1 MNNQVKAL
9 PYSSSNEQRKRKP
22 ISSAQVWSYIFLA
35 AILVFLMFPVYWII
49 VTSLHSNADLLQLPP
64 KWFPLNPNFSSYMEI
79 LQSSVFLTFY
89 KNTLIVAAGATVLC
103 IFVSIFAG
111 YALSRFKFKGS
122 NFLTLLFLSAQM
134 FPTVT
139 LVIGLYSQYQSLNL
153 LNTPYVLILAST
165 STSLPFSIM
174 LMRTFFNGISR
185 ELEEAAEIDGASRF
199 KTLFAVI
206 VPLSKPGIMAIAIYT
221 FLIAWDDFLFGLT
234 LVSDISQR
242 TLSPGLSL
250 TYLGEYSANWS
261 GATAAA
267 ASATIPLLIVFMFL
281 QRYMVEG
288 LTAGGVK
295 E

>member
-1 MNNQVKAL
+1 MSLFKQVFIKKEGLTYVLLFAL
-9 PYSSSNEQRKRKP
+9 L
-22 ISSAQVWSYIFLA
+22 F
-35 AILVFLMFPVYWII
+35 FFMFPVYWII
-49 VTSLHSNADLLQLPP
+49 VTSLHTNSELMQLPP
-64 KWFPLNPNFSSYMEI
+64 KWWPVHISLASYISI
-79 LQSSVFLTFY
+79 LSSSVFLTFY
-89 KNTLIVAAGATVLC
+89 KNTLFVALGATVLC

-111 YALSRFKFKGS
+111 YALSRFRFKGS
-122 NFLTLLFLSAQM
+122 NLITLVFLSAQM

-139 LVIGLYSQYQSLNL
+139 LVIGLYSQYRALHL
-153 LNTPYVLILAST
+153 LNTLYVLILAT
-165 STSLPFSIM
+165 TTTALPFSIM

-199 KTLFAVI
+199 KTLFSII

-234 LVSDISQR
+234 LVSDISKR

-250 TYLGEYSANWS
+250 TYLGEFSYNWS

-267 ASATIPLLIVFMFL
+267 ATATFPLLIAFMFL

>member
-1 MNNQVKAL
+1 MNTAKAANL
-9 PYSSSNEQRKRKP
+9 KKTAVLAKKR
-22 ISSAQVWSYIFLA
+22 SRAGEGWTYGLLGL
-35 AILVFLMFPVYWII
+35 ILIFLMFPVYWII
-49 VTSLHSNADLLQLPP
+49 VTSLHTNSELLQLPP
-64 KWFPLNPNFSSYMEI
+64 KWIPVQINLSSYVEI
-79 LQSSVFLTFY
+79 LRSPVFLTFY
-89 KNTLIVAAGATVLC
+89 KNTVLVAMGATALC
-103 IFVSIFAG
+103 IIVSIFAG
-111 YALSRFKFKGS
+111 YALSRFQFRGS
-122 NFLTLLFLSAQM
+122 NLLTLLFLSAQM

-139 LVIGLYSQYQSLNL
+139 LVIGLYSQYQALHL
-153 LNTPYVLILAST
+153 LNTLYVLILATT

-174 LMRTFFNGISR
+174 LMRTFFNGISK

-199 KTLFAVI
+199 KTLFTII

-234 LVSDISQR
+234 LVSDIGKR

-267 ASATIPLLIVFMFL
+267 AVATVPLLIAFMFL

>member
-1 MNNQVKAL
+1 MKTIQTFL
-9 PYSSSNEQRKRKP
+9 FRKERMTYLLLGLLM
-22 ISSAQVWSYIFLA
+22 VGFL
-35 AILVFLMFPVYWII
+35 FPVYWML
-49 VTSLHSNADLLQLPP
+49 VTSVQDNSELMKLPP
-64 KWFPLNPNFSSYMEI
+64 KWIPARFDFGSYVDI
-79 LQSSVFLTFY
+79 LRSGQFMTFY
-89 KNTLIVAAGATVLC
+89 KNTLIVAAGATLSC
-103 IFVSIFAG
+103 IFVSIFGG
-111 YALSRFKFKGS
+111 YALSRFRFKGS
-122 NFLTLLFLSAQM
+122 NLITLLLLSAQM

-139 LVIGLYSQYQSLNL
+139 LVIGLYSQYQKMHL
-153 LNTPYVLILAST
+153 LNTLFVLVLAAT
-165 STSLPFSIM
+165 STALPFSVM

-185 ELEEAAEIDGASRF
+185 ELEEAAEIDGAGKFRI
-199 KTLFAVI
+199 LFGVI

-234 LVSDISQR
+234 LVTDLDKR

-250 TYLGEYSANWS
+250 TYLGEFSYNWS

-267 ASATIPLLIVFMFL
+267 VTATVPLLIGFMFL

>member
-1 MNNQVKAL
+1 M
-9 PYSSSNEQRKRKP
+9 
-22 ISSAQVWSYIFLA
+22 
-35 AILVFLMFPVYWII
+35 
-49 VTSLHSNADLLQLPP
+49 QLPP
-64 KWFPLNPNFSSYMEI
+64 KWFPLHATLASYADI
-79 LQSSVFLTFY
+79 LKSPVFLTFY
-89 KNTLIVAAGATVLC
+89 KNTLLVAAGATFLC

-111 YALSRFKFKGS
+111 YALSRFRFKGS
-122 NFLTLLFLSAQM
+122 NLLTLLFLSAQM

-139 LVIGLYSQYQSLNL
+139 LVIGLYSQYQTLHL
-153 LNTPYVLILAST
+153 LNTLYVLILAST
-165 STSLPFSIM
+165 SASLPFSIM

-199 KTLFAVI
+199 KTLFMII
-206 VPLSKPGIMAIAIYT
+206 VPLSKPGIMAIGIYT
-221 FLIAWDDFLFGLT
+221 FLIAWDDFLFGMT
-234 LVSDISQR
+234 LVSDIGKR

-267 ASATIPLLIVFMFL
+267 AAATIPLLIAFMFL

>member
-1 MNNQVKAL
+1 MNIARHLLFKKEGL
-9 PYSSSNEQRKRKP
+9 TY
-22 ISSAQVWSYIFLA
+22 FLLL
-35 AILVFLMFPVYWII
+35 ILLVLFLFPVYWIV
-49 VTSLHSNADLLQLPP
+49 VTSLQANSDLMQLPIHWWP
-64 KWFPLNPNFSSYMEI
+64 SKVTWNSYAEI

-89 KNTLIVAAGATVLC
+89 KNTAIVALGSTILC
-103 IFVSIFAG
+103 IIVSIFAG
-111 YALSRFKFKGS
+111 YALSRFKFRGS
-122 NFLTLLFLSAQM
+122 NLITLIFLSAQM

-139 LVIGLYSQYQSLNL
+139 LVIGLYRQYQALHL
-153 LNTPYVLILAST
+153 LNTLFVLILAST
-165 STSLPFSIM
+165 TMALPFSIM

-199 KTLFAVI
+199 RTLFRII
-206 VPLSKPGIMAIAIYT
+206 VPLSKPGIMAIAVYT
-221 FLIAWDDFLFGLT
+221 FLMSWDDFLFGLT
-234 LVSDISQR
+234 LVSDMDKR

-250 TYLGEYSANWS
+250 SFLGEQAYNWS

-267 ASATIPLLIVFMFL
+267 AAATFPLLLVFMFL

>member
-1 MNNQVKAL
+1 MV
-9 PYSSSNEQRKRKP
+9 
-22 ISSAQVWSYIFLA
+22 
-35 AILVFLMFPVYWII
+35 
-49 VTSLHSNADLLQLPP
+49 
-64 KWFPLNPNFSSYMEI
+64 
-79 LQSSVFLTFY
+79 
-89 KNTLIVAAGATVLC
+89 
-103 IFVSIFAG
+103 VSIFAG
-111 YALSRFKFKGS
+111 YALSRFRFKGS
-122 NFLTLLFLSAQM
+122 NLIALLLLSAQM

-139 LVIGLYSQYQSLNL
+139 LVIGLYSQYQKMNL
-153 LNTPYVLILAST
+153 LNTLFVLVLAAAST
-165 STSLPFSIM
+165 ALPFSVM
-174 LMRTFFNGISR
+174 LMRTFFNSISR

-199 KTLFAVI
+199 RVLFTVI

-234 LVSDISQR
+234 LVSDLDKR

-250 TYLGEYSANWS
+250 TFLGEYSYNWS

-267 ASATIPLLIVFMFL
+267 VTATLPLLIAFLFL

>member
-1 MNNQVKAL
+1 LNTANTLPRTTTVKRRSDGPRL
-9 PYSSSNEQRKRKP
+9 RES
-22 ISSAQVWSYIFLA
+22 WSYLFLGI
-35 AILVFLMFPVYWII
+35 ILIVLLFPVYWIV
-49 VTSLHSNADLLQLPP
+49 VTSLHTNNELLQLPP
-64 KWFPLNPNFSSYMEI
+64 KWFPVHVTFASYVE
-79 LQSSVFLTFY
+79 LLHSSVFLTFY
-89 KNTLIVAAGATVLC
+89 KNTFLVALGATVLC
-103 IFVSIFAG
+103 IIVSIFAG
-111 YALSRFKFKGS
+111 YVLSRFRFKGS
-122 NFLTLLFLSAQM
+122 GLLTLLFLSAQM

-139 LVIGLYSQYQSLNL
+139 LVIGLYSQYQAMHL
-153 LNTPYVLILAST
+153 LNTLYVLILAST

-174 LMRTFFNGISR
+174 LMRTFFNGISKD
-185 ELEEAAEIDGASRF
+185 LEEAAEIDGASRF
-199 KTLFAVI
+199 RTLFAII

-234 LVSDISQR
+234 LVSDIGKR

-267 ASATIPLLIVFMFL
+267 AAATIPLLIAFMFL

>member
-1 MNNQVKAL
+1 MSNIVLADPKAGAR
-9 PYSSSNEQRKRKP
+9 ERKRP
-22 ISSAQVWSYIFLA
+22 RRGGEGFTYALLGVMLLFL
-35 AILVFLMFPVYWII
+35 LFPVYWII
-49 VTSLHSNADLLQLPP
+49 ITSLNTNSELMQLPP
-64 KWFPLNPNFSSYMEI
+64 KWFPVNIYLGSYMEVI
-79 LQSSVFLTFY
+79 RSSVFLTFY
-89 KNTLIVAAGATVLC
+89 RNTIIVASGATALC

-111 YALSRFKFKGS
+111 YALSRFRFKGS
-122 NFLTLLFLSAQM
+122 NLLTLLFLSAQM

-139 LVIGLYSQYQSLNL
+139 LVIGLYSQYQALHL
-153 LNTPYVLILAST
+153 LNTLTVLVLAST
-165 STSLPFSIM
+165 MTALPFSIM
-174 LMRTFFNGISR
+174 LMRTFFNGISK
-185 ELEEAAEIDGASRF
+185 ELEEAAEIDGATRF
-199 KTLFAVI
+199 KTLFTII

-234 LVSDISQR
+234 LVSDIDKR

-267 ASATIPLLIVFMFL
+267 AAATFPLLIAFMFL

>member
-1 MNNQVKAL
+1 MPMAKAMPLTSLSSKRNQ
-9 PYSSSNEQRKRKP
+9 KP
-22 ISSAQVWSYIFLA
+22 RRREGWSYVFLGIILIFL
-35 AILVFLMFPVYWII
+35 LFPVYWIL
-49 VTSLHSNADLLQLPP
+49 VTSLHTNSELLQLPP
-64 KWFPLNPNFSSYMEI
+64 KWFPVHMTLASYIEI
-79 LQSSVFLTFY
+79 LRSSVFLTFY
-89 KNTLIVAAGATVLC
+89 KNTIFVAVGATVLC

-122 NFLTLLFLSAQM
+122 NLLTLLFLSAQM

-139 LVIGLYSQYQSLNL
+139 LVIGLYSQYQALHL
-153 LNTPYVLILAST
+153 LNTLYVLILAST

-174 LMRTFFNGISR
+174 LMRTFFNGISKD
-185 ELEEAAEIDGASRF
+185 LEEAAEIDGASRF
-199 KTLFAVI
+199 KTLFTII

-234 LVSDISQR
+234 LVSDIGKR

-250 TYLGEYSANWS
+250 TFLGEYSANWS

-267 ASATIPLLIVFMFL
+267 AAATIPLLIAFMFL

>member
-1 MNNQVKAL
+1 MKTIQSFL
-9 PYSSSNEQRKRKP
+9 FRKEGLT
-22 ISSAQVWSYIFLA
+22 YILLGILLILFL
-35 AILVFLMFPVYWII
+35 FPVYWML
-49 VTSLHSNADLLQLPP
+49 VTSIQNNSDLMKLPP
-64 KWFPLNPNFSSYMEI
+64 KWLPVHLDFSSYADI
-79 LQSSVFLTFY
+79 LSSDLFLTFY
-89 KNTLIVAAGATVLC
+89 KNTLLVALGATILC
-103 IFVSIFAG
+103 ILVSILSG
-111 YALSRFKFKGS
+111 YALSRFRFKGS
-122 NFLTLLFLSAQM
+122 SLITLLLLSAQM

-139 LVIGLYSQYQSLNL
+139 LVIGLYSQYQKMHL
-153 LNTPYVLILAST
+153 LNTLFVLVLAAT
-165 STSLPFSIM
+165 STALPFSVM

-185 ELEEAAEIDGASRF
+185 ELEEAAEIDGAGRF
-199 KTLFAVI
+199 RILFGVI

-234 LVSDISQR
+234 LVTDLDKR

-250 TYLGEYSANWS
+250 TFLGEFSYNWS

-267 ASATIPLLIVFMFL
+267 VTATVPLLIGFLFL

>member
-1 MNNQVKAL
+1 MNTA
-9 PYSSSNEQRKRKP
+9 KRMLFQKEGLT
-22 ISSAQVWSYIFLA
+22 YILLFL
-35 AILVFLMFPVYWII
+35 LLSGFLFPVYWMF
-49 VTSLHSNADLLQLPP
+49 VTSLQSNSELMKLPP
-64 KWFPLNPNFSSYMEI
+64 KWLPVQLNLGSYMDI
-79 LQSSVFLTFY
+79 LSSSVFLTFY
-89 KNTLIVAAGATVLC
+89 KNTFLVASGATVMC

-111 YALSRFKFKGS
+111 YALSRFRFKGS
-122 NFLTLLFLSAQM
+122 NMITLLLLSAQM

-139 LVIGLYSQYQSLNL
+139 LVIGLFSQYQKMNL
-153 LNTPYVLILAST
+153 LNTLFVLILAAAST
-165 STSLPFSIM
+165 ALPFSVM
-174 LMRTFFNGISR
+174 LMRTFFNSISR

-199 KTLFAVI
+199 RTLFTVI

-234 LVSDISQR
+234 LVSDLDKR

-250 TYLGEYSANWS
+250 TFLGEYSYNWS

-267 ASATIPLLIVFMFL
+267 VTATLPLLVAFLFL

>member
-1 MNNQVKAL
+1 LNQLTKSVPLVKTVKTQKL
-9 PYSSSNEQRKRKP
+9 RPQGSLLG
-22 ISSAQVWSYIFLA
+22 SYIFLA
-35 AILVFLMFPVYWII
+35 VMLLFLMFPVYWML
-49 VTSLHSNADLLQLPP
+49 VTSLHSNADLLTMPP
-64 KWFPLNPNFSSYMEI
+64 KWFPLHPNFSAYLDI
-79 LQSSVFLTFY
+79 VQSSVFLTFY
-89 KNTLIVAAGATVLC
+89 KNTLLVASGATVLC
-103 IFVSIFAG
+103 IIVSIFAG
-111 YALSRFKFKGS
+111 YSLSRFNFKGS
-122 NFLTLLFLSAQM
+122 NLLTLLFLSAQM

-139 LVIGLYSQYQSLNL
+139 LVIGLYSQYQALHL
-153 LNTPYVLILAST
+153 LNTRFVLILAST
-165 STSLPFSIM
+165 SASLPFSIM
-174 LMRTFFNGISR
+174 LMRTFFNGISK

-234 LVSDISQR
+234 LVSDIGKR

-267 ASATIPLLIVFMFL
+267 AAATVPLLIVFMFL

>member
-1 MNNQVKAL
+1 MEFAKNWVFKKEGITYAL
-9 PYSSSNEQRKRKP
+9 L
-22 ISSAQVWSYIFLA
+22 I
-35 AILVFLMFPVYWII
+35 ILLVLFMFPVYWIV
-49 VTSLHSNADLLQLPP
+49 VTSLQNNSELMQLPP
-64 KWFPLNPNFSSYMEI
+64 KWLPAQLFWGSYQEI
-79 LQSSVFLTFY
+79 IKSSVFLTFY
-89 KNTLIVAAGATVLC
+89 KNTLIVATGATLMC
-103 IFVSIFAG
+103 IIVSIFAG
-111 YALSRFKFKGS
+111 YALSRFRFKGS
-122 NFLTLLFLSAQM
+122 GLITLIFLSAQM

-139 LVIGLYSQYQSLNL
+139 LVIGLYTEYQALGI
-153 LNTPYVLILAST
+153 LNTLFVLMLAAT
-165 STSLPFSIM
+165 TTALPFSIM

-199 KTLFAVI
+199 KTLFTII
-206 VPLSKPGIMAIAIYT
+206 VPLSKPGIVAIAIYT

-234 LVSDISQR
+234 LVSDINKR

-250 TYLGEYSANWS
+250 TYLGEHSYNWS

-267 ASATIPLLIVFMFL
+267 AAATFPLLIVFMFL

>member
-1 MNNQVKAL
+1 MSTAKAVNFNKTA
-9 PYSSSNEQRKRKP
+9 SVISKKP
-22 ISSAQVWSYIFLA
+22 RSREGWTYLFLGL
-35 AILVFLMFPVYWII
+35 ILLFLMFPVYWIL
-49 VTSLHSNADLLQLPP
+49 VTSMHTNSELLQLPP
-64 KWFPLNPNFSSYMEI
+64 KWLPLHIDLTSYVEI
-79 LQSSVFLTFY
+79 VQSPVFITFY
-89 KNTLIVAAGATVLC
+89 KNTVLVALGATALC

-111 YALSRFKFKGS
+111 YALSRFQFKGS
-122 NFLTLLFLSAQM
+122 NLLTLLFLSAQM

-139 LVIGLYSQYQSLNL
+139 LVIGLYSQYQSMHL
-153 LNTPYVLILAST
+153 LNTLYVLILATT

-174 LMRTFFNGISR
+174 LMRTFFNGISKD
-185 ELEEAAEIDGASRF
+185 LEEAAEIDGASRF
-199 KTLFAVI
+199 KTLFTVI

-234 LVSDISQR
+234 LVSDIGKR

-267 ASATIPLLIVFMFL
+267 SVATIPLLIAFMFL

>member
-1 MNNQVKAL
+1 MNTVKRVLFQKEGLTYAL
-9 PYSSSNEQRKRKP
+9 LF
-22 ISSAQVWSYIFLA
+22 VLMIF
-35 AILVFLMFPVYWII
+35 FLFPVYWMV
-49 VTSLHSNADLLQLPP
+49 VTSVQSNSELMKLPP
-64 KWFPLNPNFSSYMEI
+64 KWLPMEFDWSSYIVI
-79 LQSSVFLTFY
+79 LKSSLFLTFY
-89 KNTLIVAAGATVLC
+89 KNTFIVASGATIMC

-122 NFLTLLFLSAQM
+122 NLITLILLSAQM

-139 LVIGLYSQYQSLNL
+139 LVIGLFSQYQKMNL
-153 LNTPYVLILAST
+153 LNTLFVLVLAAAST
-165 STSLPFSIM
+165 ALPFSVM
-174 LMRTFFNGISR
+174 LMRTFFNSISK

-199 KTLFAVI
+199 RTLFTVI
-206 VPLSKPGIMAIAIYT
+206 VPLSTPGIMAIAIYT

-234 LVSDISQR
+234 LVSDLDKR

-250 TYLGEYSANWS
+250 TFLGEYSYDWA

-267 ASATIPLLIVFMFL
+267 VTATLPLVIIFLFL

>member
-1 MNNQVKAL
+1 MNKRAPAL
-9 PYSSSNEQRKRKP
+9 AQAACGGGRKELR
-22 ISSAQVWSYIFLA
+22 SREGASYVLLGLILIFL
-35 AILVFLMFPVYWII
+35 LFPVYWIL
-49 VTSLHSNADLLQLPP
+49 VTSLSTNSELLQLPP
-64 KWFPLNPNFSSYMEI
+64 KWFPFHISLDSYAEV
-79 LQSSVFLTFY
+79 LRSSVFLTFY
-89 KNTLIVAAGATVLC
+89 RNTVIVASGATVLC
-103 IFVSIFAG
+103 IIVSILAG
-111 YALSRFKFKGS
+111 YALSRFRFRGS
-122 NFLTLLFLSAQM
+122 NLLTLIFLSAQM

-139 LVIGLYSQYQSLNL
+139 LVIGLYSQYQALHL
-153 LNTPYVLILAST
+153 LNTLYVLILAST
-165 STSLPFSIM
+165 MTSLPFSIM
-174 LMRTFFNGISR
+174 LMRTFFNGISK

-199 KTLFAVI
+199 KTLFTII

-234 LVSDISQR
+234 LVSDIDKR

-267 ASATIPLLIVFMFL
+267 ATATIPLLIVFMFL

>member
-1 MNNQVKAL
+1 MNAITKTVPVARAAGKKKSRNSEL
-9 PYSSSNEQRKRKP
+9 G
-22 ISSAQVWSYIFLA
+22 SYLFLA
-35 AILVFLMFPVYWII
+35 AILLFLMFPVYWIV
-49 VTSLHSNADLLQLPP
+49 VTSLHTNAELLQLPP
-64 KWFPLNPNFSSYMEI
+64 KWFPLHPNFASYLEI
-79 LQSSVFLTFY
+79 LKSSVFLTFY
-89 KNTLIVAAGATVLC
+89 KNTLIVASGATIVC

-111 YALSRFKFKGS
+111 YALSRFKFKGA
-122 NFLTLLFLSAQM
+122 NLLTLLFLSAQM

-139 LVIGLYSQYQSLNL
+139 LVIGLYSQYQALHL
-153 LNTPYVLILAST
+153 LNTHYVLILAST

-199 KTLFAVI
+199 KTLFTVI

-234 LVSDISQR
+234 LVSDIGKR

-267 ASATIPLLIVFMFL
+267 AAATIPLLIVFMFL

>member
-1 MNNQVKAL
+1 MDRVKYLLFRKEGLTYVAL
-9 PYSSSNEQRKRKP
+9 LV
-22 ISSAQVWSYIFLA
+22 IMVGFL
-35 AILVFLMFPVYWII
+35 FPVYWMF
-49 VTSLHSNADLLQLPP
+49 VTSLQSNSELMKLPP
-64 KWFPLNPNFSSYMEI
+64 KWIPFNIDLSSYVDI
-79 LQSSVFLTFY
+79 LKSSVFLTFY
-89 KNTLIVAAGATVLC
+89 KNTFLVAAGATVMC
-103 IFVSIFAG
+103 IIVSIFAG
-111 YALSRFKFKGS
+111 YALSRFRFKGS
-122 NFLTLLFLSAQM
+122 NLMALLLLSAQM

-139 LVIGLYSQYQSLNL
+139 LVIGLYSQYQKMNL
-153 LNTPYVLILAST
+153 LNTLFVLVLAAAST
-165 STSLPFSIM
+165 ALPFSVM
-174 LMRTFFNGISR
+174 LMRTFFNSISR

-199 KTLFAVI
+199 RVLFTVI

-234 LVSDISQR
+234 LVSDLDKR

-250 TYLGEYSANWS
+250 TFLGEYSYNWS

-267 ASATIPLLIVFMFL
+267 VTATLPLLIAFLFL

>member
-1 MNNQVKAL
+1 MSAVNRVRLIKTMRAENKKAYRQNNG
-9 PYSSSNEQRKRKP
+9 
-22 ISSAQVWSYIFLA
+22 FLYV
-35 AILVFLMFPVYWII
+35 ILGVVLLFLLFPVYWIL
-49 VTSLHSNADLLQLPP
+49 VTSLHNNSELMQLPP
-64 KWFPLNPNFSSYMEI
+64 KWFPLHATLASYTEI
-79 LQSSVFLTFY
+79 LKSAVFLTFY
-89 KNTLIVAAGATVLC
+89 KNTLLVASGATILC
-103 IFVSIFAG
+103 IIVSIFAG
-111 YALSRFKFKGS
+111 YALSRFQFKGS
-122 NFLTLLFLSAQM
+122 NLLTLLFLSAQM

-139 LVIGLYSQYQSLNL
+139 LVIGLYSQYQALHL
-153 LNTPYVLILAST
+153 LNTLYVLILAST

-174 LMRTFFNGISR
+174 LMRTFFNGISK

-199 KTLFAVI
+199 KTLFMII
-206 VPLSKPGIMAIAIYT
+206 VPLSKPGIMAIGIYT

-234 LVSDISQR
+234 LVSDIGKR

-250 TYLGEYSANWS
+250 TYLGEYAANWS

-267 ASATIPLLIVFMFL
+267 AAATLPLLIAFMFL

>member
-1 MNNQVKAL
+1 MRTAKAMPLMNMTKTTSQQ
-9 PYSSSNEQRKRKP
+9 PRRREG
-22 ISSAQVWSYIFLA
+22 WSY
-35 AILVFLMFPVYWII
+35 VFLGIILLFLLFPVYWIL
-49 VTSLHSNADLLQLPP
+49 VTSLHTNSDLLKLPP
-64 KWFPLNPNFSSYMEI
+64 KWFPVHVTFSSYIEI
-79 LQSSVFLTFY
+79 LHSSVFLTFY
-89 KNTLIVAAGATVLC
+89 ENTILVAVGATILC

-111 YALSRFKFKGS
+111 YALSRFKFRGS
-122 NFLTLLFLSAQM
+122 NVLTLLFLSAQM

-139 LVIGLYSQYQSLNL
+139 LVIGLYSQYQALHL
-153 LNTPYVLILAST
+153 LNTLYVLILAST

-174 LMRTFFNGISR
+174 LMRTFFNGISKD
-185 ELEEAAEIDGASRF
+185 LEEAAEIDGASRF
-199 KTLFAVI
+199 KTLFTII

-234 LVSDISQR
+234 LVSDIGKR

-250 TYLGEYSANWS
+250 TFLGEYSANWS

-267 ASATIPLLIVFMFL
+267 AAATIPLLIAFMFL

>member
-1 MNNQVKAL
+1 MDRVKYLLFRKEGLTYVAL
-9 PYSSSNEQRKRKP
+9 LV
-22 ISSAQVWSYIFLA
+22 IMVGFL
-35 AILVFLMFPVYWII
+35 FPVYWMF
-49 VTSLHSNADLLQLPP
+49 VTSLQSNSELMKLPP
-64 KWFPLNPNFSSYMEI
+64 KWIPFNIDLSSYVDI
-79 LQSSVFLTFY
+79 LKSSVFLTFY
-89 KNTLIVAAGATVLC
+89 KNTFLVAAGATVMC
-103 IFVSIFAG
+103 IIVSIFAG
-111 YALSRFKFKGS
+111 YALSRFRFKGS
-122 NFLTLLFLSAQM
+122 NLIALLLLSAQM

-139 LVIGLYSQYQSLNL
+139 LVIGLYSQYQKMNL
-153 LNTPYVLILAST
+153 LNTLFVLVLAAAST
-165 STSLPFSIM
+165 ALPFSVM
-174 LMRTFFNGISR
+174 LMRTFFNSISR

-199 KTLFAVI
+199 RVLFTVI

-234 LVSDISQR
+234 LVSDLDKR

-250 TYLGEYSANWS
+250 TFLGEYSYNWS

-267 ASATIPLLIVFMFL
+267 VTATLPLLIAFLFL